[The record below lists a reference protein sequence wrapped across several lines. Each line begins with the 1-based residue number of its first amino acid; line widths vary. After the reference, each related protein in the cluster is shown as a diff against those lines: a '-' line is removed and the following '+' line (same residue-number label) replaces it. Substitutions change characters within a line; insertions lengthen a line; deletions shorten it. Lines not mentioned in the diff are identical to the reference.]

1 MSADGEHWF
10 LLNASPDV
18 RDQVQLLNGHPPAGM
33 RHVPIEG
40 VVLTDAEI
48 DHSLGLVLLRES
60 RALRVYA
67 TPSVEAMLARDSKF
81 LAVTRAFADVQVTAL
96 APGVATPLTLRDGS
110 ASGLAVEPFTVVA
123 DPPRFAPGAAAG
135 HTIGLVITDN
145 RGHKV
150 IYAPGAGG
158 LDERI
163 AALMNGADLVLFDG
177 TFWSDD
183 ELITLGL
190 GERRATDMA
199 HVPIGGSTGSLA
211 AFAKST
217 VAARYFIHINNTNPI
232 LREDSGQARMVQEAG
247 WQVARDGLDLT
258 LDGKGLA

>member
-1 MSADGEHWF
+1 VSADGEHWF

-183 ELITLGL
+183 ELITLGI
-190 GERRATDMA
+190 GERTARQMD
-199 HVPIGGSTGSLA
+199 HLPVSGPGGSLERLA
-211 AFAKST
+211 RIGAGTRAY
-217 VAARYFIHINNTNPI
+217 VHINNTNPM
-232 LREDSGQARMVQEAG
+232 LLEDSPERAAVTAAG
-247 WQVARDGLDLT
+247 ILVGHDGMRFT
-258 LDGKGLA
+258 L

>member
-183 ELITLGL
+183 ELITLGI
-190 GERRATDMA
+190 GERTARQMD
-199 HVPIGGSTGSLA
+199 HLPVSGPGGSLERLA
-211 AFAKST
+211 RIDAGTRAY
-217 VAARYFIHINNTNPI
+217 VHINNTNPM
-232 LREDSGQARMVQEAG
+232 LLEDSPERAAVTAAG
-247 WQVARDGLDLT
+247 ILVGHDGMRFT
-258 LDGKGLA
+258 L